1 MKVER
6 IIFTS
11 GVNTFYEM
19 DDAYKLVNQKENFVI
34 LDKNEKMLLKIT
46 ELLQKKLAL
55 YFNSGN
61 GVFYFSTYENGEVR
75 YYCSLR
81 QFVVAFNMGGNF
93 EEKLNVVKS
102 NTVLLVNDKETWN
115 LKRENLEF
123 TGIDNNINVFYTDGE
138 YFYIKHR
145 KMGYTIRTDLD
156 EKFNE
161 LLKQYRWVY
170 SEGCKTLGTYLE
182 EGKSNFIAIH
192 RFVREYF
199 DCCNENMNMNS
210 WSRAMKKLSKKTEIN
225 VDHLDSDKMN
235 CCQNNLVW
243 MKARDNIRKGN
254 LTKKLNQVPFRCK
267 LVSSKYGIQMEAGYI
282 DESYKLKIISNYEN
296 PSDFVDALRNFWKTG
311 ILQDDAGKEYKLPQ
325 VPEIYFKETIGCV
338 NEQKT

>member
-1 MKVER
+1 MER

-11 GVNTFYEM
+11 GANIFYEI

-61 GVFYFSTYENGEVR
+61 GAFYFSTYENGEVR

-93 EEKLNVVKS
+93 EENLNVVKS
-102 NTVLLVNDKETWN
+102 N
-115 LKRENLEF
+115 
-123 TGIDNNINVFYTDGE
+123 
-138 YFYIKHR
+138 
-145 KMGYTIRTDLD
+145 
-156 EKFNE
+156 
-161 LLKQYRWVY
+161 
-170 SEGCKTLGTYLE
+170 
-182 EGKSNFIAIH
+182 
-192 RFVREYF
+192 
-199 DCCNENMNMNS
+199 
-210 WSRAMKKLSKKTEIN
+210 
-225 VDHLDSDKMN
+225 SDKMN

-254 LTKKLNQVPFRCK
+254 LTKKLNQAPFRCK

-282 DESYKLKIISNYEN
+282 DESYGLKIISNYEN
-296 PSDFVDALRNFWKTG
+296 PSDFVDALRNFWKSG
-311 ILQDDAGKEYKLPQ
+311 ILQDDYGREYKLPQ
-325 VPEIYFKETIGCV
+325 VPERYFKEKMGV
-338 NEQKT
+338 NE